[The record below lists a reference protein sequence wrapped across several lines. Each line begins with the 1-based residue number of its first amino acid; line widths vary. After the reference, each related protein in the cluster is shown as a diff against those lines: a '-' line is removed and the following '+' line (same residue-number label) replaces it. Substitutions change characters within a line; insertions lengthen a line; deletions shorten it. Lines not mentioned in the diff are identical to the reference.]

1 MGNLDLNQLMKMA
14 SKMSKQDLEK
24 AINQANAIMN
34 SKDKDKIIEELKK
47 KMNQFTGGM
56 HMAEDLSSIFNNVK
70 NMVIRQQ
77 LQIQQYQ
84 ENFKII
90 IIIHKKI
97 FKKDSRTTDN
107 ML

>member
-47 KMNQFTGGM
+47 KMN
-56 HMAEDLSSIFNNVK
+56 
-70 NMVIRQQ
+70 
-77 LQIQQYQ
+77 
-84 ENFKII
+84 
-90 IIIHKKI
+90 
-97 FKKDSRTTDN
+97 
-107 ML
+107 